1 MYKLLTRGNTKTLKG
16 EKYGYMTFILHLAP
30 HTLAGYGN
38 MCPASTPGCR
48 ASCLNTAGRGGMF
61 KPGESLVF
69 NTNVVQQARLRK
81 TRYFADDR
89 AAFMRDLVEDICR
102 AIKYSITRNHIPV
115 FRLNGT
121 SDIIWEKIPVLDYA
135 NIFEMFPSVQ
145 FYDYTKIMRKS
156 ITKISNYHVVFSRS
170 ETNKEQVKRAYQ
182 LGMNVAVV
190 FDQVPSEFEGIEV
203 INGDLHDLRFLD
215 KPGTIVGLKAKGR
228 AKKDYTGFVVRI
240 GE

>member
-1 MYKLLTRGNTKTLKG
+1 M
-16 EKYGYMTFILHLAP
+16 
-30 HTLAGYGN
+30 
-38 MCPASTPGCR
+38 
-48 ASCLNTAGRGGMF
+48 
-61 KPGESLVF
+61 
-69 NTNVVQQARLRK
+69 
-81 TRYFADDR
+81 
-89 AAFMRDLVEDICR
+89 
-102 AIKYSITRNHIPV
+102 
-115 FRLNGT
+115 NGT

-156 ITKISNYHVVFSRS
+156 LTKISNYHVVFSRS
-170 ETNKEQVKRAYQ
+170 ESNKEQVKRAYQ